1 MEKVLNRAMYI
12 KLEYIFVS
20 VKVFE
25 RRVSLCMNIED
36 GQMMGLSIRL
46 VCISREMAARFCLC
60 LLSFL

>member
-36 GQMMGLSIRL
+36 GQMMGLQY
-46 VCISREMAARFCLC
+46 
-60 LLSFL
+60 